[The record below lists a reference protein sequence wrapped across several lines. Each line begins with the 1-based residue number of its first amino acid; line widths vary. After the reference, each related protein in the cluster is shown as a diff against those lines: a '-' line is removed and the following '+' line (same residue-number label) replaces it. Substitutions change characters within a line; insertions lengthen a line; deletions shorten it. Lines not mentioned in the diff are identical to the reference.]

1 MVKDCFIF
9 YFIFLSFHIFIYMS
23 LKKRQYFTP
32 HDKKQ
37 KALYLL
43 WLQFKVIPKKIVN
56 QREKFSGACFA
67 NLLLPNFVR
76 NIEFNFCKIFSPLDL
91 NYWSILSIVLSS
103 NLSQQKASFIVHHC
117 SLFLYFNL
125 WSWHHCIK

>member
-1 MVKDCFIF
+1 MFHILLYFSFLPYIHIHVSKKETIF
-9 YFIFLSFHIFIYMS
+9 YPTWQETESTIFTLTAIQGH
-23 LKKRQYFTP
+23 T
-32 HDKKQ
+32 
-37 KALYLL
+37 
-43 WLQFKVIPKKIVN
+43 KKIIN

-91 NYWSILSIVLSS
+91 NYWNILSIVLSS